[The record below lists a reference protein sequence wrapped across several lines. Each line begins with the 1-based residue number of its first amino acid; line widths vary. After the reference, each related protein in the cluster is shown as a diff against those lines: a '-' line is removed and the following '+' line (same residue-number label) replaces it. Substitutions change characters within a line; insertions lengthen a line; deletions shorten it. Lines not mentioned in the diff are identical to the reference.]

1 MLHAFDLKIIDAS
14 NEMIWNASVLNL
26 DAWSYTIY
34 CTRVISKVIRSVS
47 EGGNAHPRSRFGLI
61 DCDRKHLI

>member
-1 MLHAFDLKIIDAS
+1 MLHAVNLKIIEAS
-14 NEMIWNASVLNL
+14 NEMIWNANIFNL
-26 DAWSYTIY
+26 AAW
-34 CTRVISKVIRSVS
+34 S